1 MGIENKL
8 VKILKEEGNME
19 AIKAIMDINGGY
31 VTSKQIT
38 ELGIHR
44 MYLNI
49 MMKKGF
55 IQKVRKGIYI
65 DKNIL
70 EDVYYT
76 FQLKYPKTIY
86 SRFTAL
92 YFYGLTEIFPHTF
105 DLTVDYNYHV
115 DEVDKTHSVIKCKK
129 ENLLLGVVKI
139 KTQGGHYINCYDR
152 ERCICDIIK
161 YRNKLDIEQVK
172 KSVKMYIK
180 DTKKDLNKLT
190 QYAKKM
196 NIFDDVMEFVGMYY
210 E

>member
-1 MGIENKL
+1 MKEIIK
-8 VKILKEEGNME
+8 KLKEGGSLE
-19 AIKAIMDINGGY
+19 AIKGIMDINGGY
-31 VTSKQIT
+31 VTSRQIT

-49 MMKKGF
+49 MMKKGL

-65 DKNIL
+65 DKNVV

-115 DEVDKTHSVIKCKK
+115 ENVDKRHSVLKCKK
-129 ENLLLGVVKI
+129 DILKLGITKVK
-139 KTQGGHYINCYDR
+139 TFSGHYVYCYDR

-161 YRNKLDIEQVK
+161 YRKRLDIEQVK

-180 DTKKDLNKLT
+180 DKNKNLSKLAE
-190 QYAKKM
+190 YSKKM
-196 NIFDDVMEFVGMYY
+196 DVYEGVMEFVGMFY